1 VNTSDP
7 CPAFNADDA
16 VHRYVA
22 GTLSPTEEACFEIH
36 LLECEECQRAVREG
50 MVLREALLKRG
61 ERTRWRPLVWV
72 SPLAAAAVVLLWLFL
87 PLENEIE
94 RLGRLEAVPVF
105 TPLPVRTGADSGT
118 AIIDRGMEHYRA
130 HDFRRAA
137 RELAVGARL
146 EPGPGVQFFLGIAQL
161 QTGAVEAAVGSLSAA
176 LEPDGNPY
184 AAEAHFYL
192 AKAWLRLN
200 EADSALGHLEA
211 IPSSAS
217 AIHTAAGALADSVR
231 EARR

>member
-1 VNTSDP
+1 MNISGP
-7 CPAFNADDA
+7 CPAFNDDDA

-22 GTLSPTEEACFEIH
+22 GTLSPTEEERFEIH
-36 LLECEECQRAVREG
+36 LLECEECQRAVCEG

-61 ERTRWRPLVWV
+61 EGMRWRPLAWV
-72 SPLAAAAVVLLWLFL
+72 SPFAAAAVVLLWLFL
-87 PLENEIE
+87 PLESEIE
-94 RLGRLEAVPVF
+94 RLGHLEAVPVF
-105 TPLPVRTGADSGT
+105 APLPVRTGADSAT

-161 QTGAVEAAVGSLSAA
+161 QTGAPEEAVASLSAA
-176 LEPDGNPY
+176 LEPEGNPY

-200 EADSALGHLEA
+200 EADSALWHLEA
-211 IPSSAS
+211 ITGLVG
-217 AIHTAAGALADSVR
+217 AIHAAAGALADSVR